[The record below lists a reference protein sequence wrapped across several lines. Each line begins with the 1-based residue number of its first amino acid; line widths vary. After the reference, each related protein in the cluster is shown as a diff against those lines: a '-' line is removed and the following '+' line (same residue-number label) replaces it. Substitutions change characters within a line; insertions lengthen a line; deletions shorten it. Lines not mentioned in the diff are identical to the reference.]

1 MNIDN
6 IKKYYEQAKKENLDF
21 APMMNR
27 IYQFIQNY
35 NTNWG
40 TTNSNIINKG
50 GRTDTKIYATNIAQ
64 YADEFANY
72 LTNLVFPYGVKFF
85 NLHFEG
91 TDNSIQQNKEIVYN
105 ASEKI
110 FNYLENSNFYQEI
123 PKAFRDLTAGTGA
136 LIMNYNLENN
146 SIYFKALDVSR
157 LYFLEDDFSIP
168 NYVFRD
174 LGNLSYLDRLRQY
187 PNINFNSN
195 EDLSLIEYV
204 IPFFENKKRKFKYV
218 ITNNDFKTEYF
229 TMVWD
234 TNPFIIFRWN
244 TDSNENIGRG
254 ILCKHL
260 STLNLIDE
268 LESSILKGT
277 EIALNP
283 MFITNDNDFI
293 KNNHGIDFRAGSLI
307 QIGYSTE
314 LQQLPNNVNLPFA
327 RADINQKY
335 QEIIDSLKIRTLS
348 QQQQKEMTATEVQ
361 ARMSQQIN
369 ILGGFANR
377 HIKELVIPLINRA
390 IELLTKANI
399 INKDTI
405 KNHKLKYEN
414 PITILNKKIKMQDTI
429 NSLNYLNMIG
439 GNQGQVII
447 NSSIVRGK
455 VAEEIM
461 QSSGLDPSFYNN
473 ADEIEKNIEQVEQ
486 AQQQQQFLQMQL
498 SNPNLQFNGG
508 M

>member
-1 MNIDN
+1 
-6 IKKYYEQAKKENLDF
+6 
-21 APMMNR
+21 
-27 IYQFIQNY
+27 
-35 NTNWG
+35 
-40 TTNSNIINKG
+40 
-50 GRTDTKIYATNIAQ
+50 
-64 YADEFANY
+64 
-72 LTNLVFPYGVKFF
+72 
-85 NLHFEG
+85 
-91 TDNSIQQNKEIVYN
+91 
-105 ASEKI
+105 
-110 FNYLENSNFYQEI
+110 
-123 PKAFRDLTAGTGA
+123 
-136 LIMNYNLENN
+136 
-146 SIYFKALDVSR
+146 
-157 LYFLEDDFSIP
+157 
-168 NYVFRD
+168 
-174 LGNLSYLDRLRQY
+174 
-187 PNINFNSN
+187 
-195 EDLSLIEYV
+195 
-204 IPFFENKKRKFKYV
+204 
-218 ITNNDFKTEYF
+218 
-229 TMVWD
+229 
-234 TNPFIIFRWN
+234 
-244 TDSNENIGRG
+244 
-254 ILCKHL
+254 
-260 STLNLIDE
+260 
-268 LESSILKGT
+268 
-277 EIALNP
+277 
-283 MFITNDNDFI
+283 
-293 KNNHGIDFRAGSLI
+293 
-307 QIGYSTE
+307 
-314 LQQLPNNVNLPFA
+314 
-327 RADINQKY
+327 
-335 QEIIDSLKIRTLS
+335 
-348 QQQQKEMTATEVQ
+348 MTATEVQ